1 MCSADPNHPSWVD
14 TAERLADARRRYGEV
29 MTAPG
34 PDPSF
39 AYYDAG
45 VVGFVFGEM
54 WARSGLTRKERRWVT
69 LACVAAAGA
78 TIPIQT
84 HVYAALNSG
93 DCNLEEMDEF
103 GLHVATQLG
112 WPKGQN
118 INMCLIQAINQIAD
132 EKGHSRR
139 TPHVIPWAPPA
150 DLTTRIERGQASYE
164 EIMLGPAPEGLT
176 TFRQVGYF
184 AYLYGEV
191 WTRPGL
197 TRKERRIISICCA
210 AHAEPTRE
218 LEGHLY
224 SALAS
229 GDLTYGELQELVLHY
244 AVYLGSLSGAQLD
257 DALVAVAQRFQKEQ
271 DARASGAVPSR
282 R

>member
-1 MCSADPNHPSWVD
+1 MSSADTRQLNWAD
-14 TAERLADARRRYGEV
+14 RAERLADAQRCYGEV
-29 MTAPG
+29 MTTPG

-54 WARSGLTRKERRWVT
+54 WARPGLTRKERRWVT

-78 TIPIQT
+78 MIPIQT

-93 DCNLEEMDEF
+93 DCSLEEMDEF
-103 GLHVATQLG
+103 GLQVATQLG

-132 EKGHSRR
+132 EKGDSRR
-139 TPHVIPWAPPA
+139 TPDVIPWAPPA
-150 DLTTRIERGQASYE
+150 DLTMRIERGRATYE
-164 EIMLGPAPEGLT
+164 EIMLRPARDGLT
-176 TFRQVGYF
+176 AFRQVGYF

-197 TRKERRIISICCA
+197 SRKERRIISICCA

-218 LEGHLY
+218 LEDHLY
-224 SALAS
+224 AALAS
-229 GDLTYGELQELVLHY
+229 GDLSYEELQELVLHY
-244 AVYLGSLSGAQLD
+244 AVYVGWLSGAQLD
-257 DALVAVAQRFQKEQ
+257 DALVAVTQRFQQ
-271 DARASGAVPSR
+271 QQHNRASQ
-282 R
+282 